1 MSSVRPALVIHA
13 GAGPRSPW
21 RGEREPEMRAALLDA
36 LDRGRAVLERPG
48 GAAIDAVQAA
58 IQYMEDECEFF
69 NAGRGA
75 ALCSDGT
82 VELSAAVMRGSD
94 RAAGGVALVRRTR
107 QPIAVARAVLEHSPH
122 VLIVGRA
129 TDQFAA
135 RHGLEQCDPSY
146 FVTDH
151 QLGRLRQAGSDFER
165 GTVGAVCI
173 DAHGELVAGTSTGGR
188 RGQMPGRVG
197 DTPLIG
203 AGTWADARVA
213 ISCTGEGEAFI
224 RTAAAHQVAARLAA
238 GAPLAQAADEA
249 LRDVGLVDGV
259 GGLIAVDA
267 AGDVTMPFTTD
278 VMNRAVWRAGEAPQ
292 AWV

>member
-1 MSSVRPALVIHA
+1 MQ
-13 GAGPRSPW
+13 
-21 RGEREPEMRAALLDA
+21 AALLDA
-36 LDRGRAVLERPG
+36 VNRGRAVLERPG

-75 ALCSDGT
+75 ALCADGT
-82 VELSAAVMRGSD
+82 VEMSAAMMRGSD
-94 RAAGGVALVRRTR
+94 RAAGAAALVRRTR

-122 VLIVGRA
+122 VLIAGHA
-129 TDQFAA
+129 TDAFAA
-135 RHGLEQCDPSY
+135 RHGLEQRRPVVLRHRPPTRPSA
-146 FVTDH
+146 
-151 QLGRLRQAGSDFER
+151 QAGSDFER
-165 GTVGAVCI
+165 GTVGAVCL
-173 DAHGELVAGTSTGGR
+173 DAQGELIAGTSTGGR

-224 RTAAAHQVAARLAA
+224 RAAAAHQVAVRLAA
-238 GAPLAQAADEA
+238 GASLAQAAADT
-249 LRDVGLVDGV
+249 LQDVATVDGV

-267 AGDVTMPFTTD
+267 DGELTMPFTTD
-278 VMNRAVWRAGEAPQ
+278 VMNRAVWRAGESPE

>member
-1 MSSVRPALVIHA
+1 MIHA

-36 LDRGRAVLERPG
+36 VDRGRAVLERPG

-82 VELSAAVMRGSD
+82 AELSAAMMRGSD
-94 RAAGGVALVRRTR
+94 RAAGAAAIVRRTR
-107 QPIAVARAVLEHSPH
+107 QPIAVARAVLERSPH
-122 VLIVGRA
+122 VLLAGHA
-129 TDQFAA
+129 TDEFAA
-135 RHGLEQCDPSY
+135 RHGLEQCEPAY

-151 QLGRLRQAGSDFER
+151 QLGRLDQAGSDFER
-165 GTVGAVCI
+165 GTVGAVCV
-173 DAHGELVAGTSTGGR
+173 DAQGELIAGTSTGGR
-188 RGQMPGRVG
+188 RGQLPGRVG

-213 ISCTGEGEAFI
+213 VSCTGEGEAFI
-224 RTAAAHQVAARLAA
+224 RAAAAHQVAVRLAA
-238 GAPLAQAADEA
+238 GAPLAQAAADTLQDIA
-249 LRDVGLVDGV
+249 TVDGV

-267 AGDVTMPFTTD
+267 VGEVTMPFTTG
-278 VMNRAVWRAGEAPQ
+278 VMNRAIWRAGEAPK

>member
-1 MSSVRPALVIHA
+1 VRPVLVIHA

-21 RGEREPEMRAALLDA
+21 RGEREPQMRAALLDA
-36 LDRGRAVLERPG
+36 VDRGRAILERPG

-82 VELSAAVMRGSD
+82 AELSAAMMRGSD
-94 RAAGGVALVRRTR
+94 RAAGAVAIVRRTR
-107 QPIAVARAVLEHSPH
+107 QPIAVARAVLEHTAH
-122 VLIVGRA
+122 VLLAGPA
-129 TDQFAA
+129 TDEFAA
-135 RHGLEQCDPSY
+135 RHGLEQREPSY

-151 QLGRLRQAGSDFER
+151 QRGRLEQAGSDFER
-165 GTVGAVCI
+165 GTVGAACV
-173 DAHGELVAGTSTGGR
+173 DGQGELIAGTSTGGR
-188 RGQMPGRVG
+188 RGQLPGRVG

-203 AGTWADARVA
+203 AGTWADAHVA

-224 RTAAAHQVAARLAA
+224 RAAAAHQVAVRLGA
-238 GAPLAQAADEA
+238 GASLAQAAADTLQDIA
-249 LRDVGLVDGV
+249 TVDGV

-267 AGDVTMPFTTD
+267 DGEVAMPFTTD
-278 VMNRAVWRAGEAPQ
+278 VMNRAIWRAGAAAE

>member
-1 MSSVRPALVIHA
+1 VSAARPVLVIHA

-21 RGEREPEMRAALLDA
+21 RGEREPQMQAALLEA
-36 LDRGRAVLERPG
+36 VNRGRAVLERPG

-75 ALCSDGT
+75 ALCTDGT
-82 VELSAAVMRGSD
+82 VEMSAAIMRGSD
-94 RAAGGVALVRRTR
+94 RAAGAAALVRRTR

-122 VLIVGRA
+122 VLIAGRA
-129 TDQFAA
+129 TDEFASG
-135 RHGLEQCDPSY
+135 HGLEQCEPSY

-151 QLGRLRQAGSDFER
+151 QRGRLEQAGSDFER

-173 DAHGELVAGTSTGGR
+173 DAQGELIAGTSTGGR
-188 RGQMPGRVG
+188 RGQTPGRVG

-224 RTAAAHQVAARLAA
+224 RAAAAHQVAVRFAA
-238 GAPLAQAADEA
+238 GASLAEAAADT
-249 LRDVGLVDGV
+249 LQDITTVDGV

-267 AGDVTMPFTTD
+267 DGDVTMPFTTD
-278 VMNRAVWRAGEAPQ
+278 VMNRAVWRAGALPE